1 MEAKSYKDTVNL
13 PKTKFDMRANA
24 AKREPEL
31 QQFWADQEI
40 YDRLSDNNPGDLFIL
55 HDGPPYANGQLHIG
69 HALNKILKDFINRYQ
84 MLRGK
89 KVRYVPGWDCHGL
102 PIELKV
108 LQNMKSEERLN
119 LTPIE
124 LRRKASA
131 FAQQTMEQQR
141 ESFQRYGV
149 WGDWEHPY
157 LTMKPEYEAAQI
169 GVFGQMVLKGYIYRG
184 FKPVH
189 WSPSSKTA
197 LAEAELEYPEGHTS
211 RSIYVG
217 FHVKK
222 LSKSLQTKLKRYMP
236 SLWATI
242 WTTTPWT
249 IPANLAIAVNP
260 ELTYAV
266 VEPLANSHIA
276 QQFMLVAVDAVDR
289 LSATFNTELKIVA
302 TFKGKEL
309 EGCSYKH
316 PLFDRESPIVAG
328 GDYITAD
335 SGTGLVHT
343 APGHGQE
350 DFIVGKR
357 CGLPVLTPVD
367 ENGNFTAEAGQF
379 AGLNVL
385 VEGNAAV
392 IEALA
397 AANCLIK
404 EESYAHSYPYD
415 WRTKKPTIFRATEQ
429 WFASVEGFRDE
440 ALKAIADVKWIPA
453 QGENR
458 ITAMVGDRSD
468 WCISRQRTWG
478 VPIPVFYDEETN
490 EPLLNE
496 ETIAHVQAIFAEKGS
511 DAWWELS
518 IDELLPESYRNNGR
532 TYRKGTDTMDVWFD
546 SGSSWAAVAQG
557 RSELNYPA
565 DIYLEGS
572 DQHRG
577 WFQSSLL
584 TSVATNGVAPYKTVL
599 THGFV
604 LDEKGRKQSKSEGNV
619 VDPAVVIKEYG
630 ADVLRLWVSS
640 VDYSADVPLGKNIL
654 KQQSD
659 VYRKIRNTA
668 KFLLGNLHDFD
679 PAKDAVAY
687 DELPELDRYMLHR
700 MGEVFAEVQD
710 AFESFQFSR
719 FFQTV
724 QNFCTVDLSNF
735 YLDIAKDRLYI
746 SATDT
751 LRRRSCQTVI
761 AIAVENLARAIAPV
775 LCHMAED
782 IWQYLPYPTP
792 YKSVFE
798 AGWVQIDASWHNPEL
813 ATRWQYLRQVRGE
826 VNKVLEKARIEK
838 AIGSSLEAKVLLY
851 VPDVEKRQQLQAL
864 NPSSEELVDYVRS
877 QNSAIHSAAEE
888 KAKAAQDRQE
898 EQAAN
903 VAKVLTENTIYVE
916 AETLAEKGS
925 RSSEIIEFSAPES
938 SASDGQPILD
948 KTADLVANL
957 PEDAGNFVT
966 EYQTALVA
974 LGLLASVL
982 ITGRVTLAILDTI
995 NQIPMLGGLLEVIGI
1010 LFTIWFVFRHLLFA
1024 ANRQKI
1030 ALQIDLLIADVLGQT
1045 TAIVPAETKA
1055 IVLAPAVE
1063 TALVLVETQAIV
1075 QTPPV
1080 ETALVETPQ
1089 IPKAELVAIEPKPE
1103 IPAAIAVT
1111 HNSTMTGNGVDELR
1125 YLFITSQVELV
1136 ESNAILQE
1144 LPYTYQS
1151 PELAIGVVKAD
1162 GEKCDRCWN
1171 YSTHIGE
1178 SMEHPLICE
1187 RCVSAVDHKF

>member
-1 MEAKSYKDTVNL
+1 VID
-13 PKTKFDMRANA
+13 
-24 AKREPEL
+24 
-31 QQFWADQEI
+31 
-40 YDRLSDNNPGDLFIL
+40 
-55 HDGPPYANGQLHIG
+55 
-69 HALNKILKDFINRYQ
+69 
-84 MLRGK
+84 
-89 KVRYVPGWDCHGL
+89 
-102 PIELKV
+102 
-108 LQNMKSEERLN
+108 
-119 LTPIE
+119 
-124 LRRKASA
+124 
-131 FAQQTMEQQR
+131 
-141 ESFQRYGV
+141 
-149 WGDWEHPY
+149 
-157 LTMKPEYEAAQI
+157 
-169 GVFGQMVLKGYIYRG
+169 
-184 FKPVH
+184 
-189 WSPSSKTA
+189 A
-197 LAEAELEYPEGHTS
+197 LAE
-211 RSIYVG
+211 
-217 FHVKK
+217 
-222 LSKSLQTKLKRYMP
+222 
-236 SLWATI
+236 
-242 WTTTPWT
+242 
-249 IPANLAIAVNP
+249 
-260 ELTYAV
+260 
-266 VEPLANSHIA
+266 
-276 QQFMLVAVDAVDR
+276 
-289 LSATFNTELKIVA
+289 
-302 TFKGKEL
+302 
-309 EGCSYKH
+309 
-316 PLFDRESPIVAG
+316 
-328 GDYITAD
+328 
-335 SGTGLVHT
+335 
-343 APGHGQE
+343 
-350 DFIVGKR
+350 
-357 CGLPVLTPVD
+357 
-367 ENGNFTAEAGQF
+367 
-379 AGLNVL
+379 
-385 VEGNAAV
+385 
-392 IEALA
+392 
-397 AANCLIK
+397 ANCLIK

-440 ALKAIADVKWIPA
+440 ALKAIADVNWIPA

-496 ETIAHVQAIFAEKGS
+496 DTIAHVQALFAEKGS

-518 IDELLPESYRNNGR
+518 IDELLPESYRNDGR

-546 SGSSWAAVAQG
+546 SGSSWAAVAAL
-557 RSELNYPA
+557 RSELNYPV

-604 LDEKGRKQSKSEGNV
+604 LDEKGRKMSKSEGNV
-619 VDPAVVIKEYG
+619 VDPAAVIKEYG

-687 DELPELDRYMLHR
+687 EELPELDRYMLHR

-710 AFESFQFSR
+710 AFDSFQFSR

-724 QNFCTVDLSNF
+724 QNLCTVDLSNF

-798 AGWVQIDASWHNPEL
+798 AGWVQLDASWHNPEL

-877 QNSAIHSAAEE
+877 QNSVIELAAEE
-888 KAKAAQDRQE
+888 KAKAAQDQQE

-916 AETLAEKGS
+916 AETLAQKGD
-925 RSSEIIEFSAPES
+925 RSSEIVEYSAPES
-938 SASDGQPILD
+938 SASDGQPILGQA
-948 KTADLVANL
+948 ADLVANL
-957 PEDAGNFVT
+957 PEYAGNFVT
-966 EYQTALVA
+966 EYQKALVA

-995 NQIPMLGGLLEVIGI
+995 NQIPVLGGLLEVIGI

-1030 ALQIDLLIADVLGQT
+1030 ALQIDLLTADVLGHT

-1055 IVLAPAVE
+1055 IVLVPPVE
-1063 TALVLVETQAIV
+1063 AALVLVETQAIV
-1075 QTPPV
+1075 QTAPAEKV
-1080 ETALVETPQ
+1080 FVETPE
-1089 IPKAELVAIEPKPE
+1089 IPEVELVAIEPKPE
-1103 IPAAIAVT
+1103 IPASIAVT
-1111 HNSTMTGNGVDELR
+1111 HDSTMTGNGVDELR
-1125 YLFITSQVELV
+1125 YLFITSEVELV

-1171 YSTHIGE
+1171 YSTHVSE
-1178 SMEHPLICE
+1178 SIEHPLICE
-1187 RCVSAVDHKF
+1187 RCVCAVDDKF